1 MEFIDKN
8 LNDYAEN
15 HSQEASDVLKELHRY
30 TYAKVLTPR
39 MLSGHLQGRFLS
51 FISQFIQANNIL
63 EIGTYTGYSAI
74 CLAEGLEKDG
84 QLHTIEINEELQEQ
98 ALTYFEKAQLN
109 NKIHM
114 HIGHA
119 LDIIPNLDCTFDL
132 VFIDADKENY
142 THYYEAVLP
151 KLRKGGVIIAD
162 NVLWSGKVLD
172 QNQLDKDI
180 ETKALDAFNK
190 KVHQDNRVQNLLL
203 PVRDG
208 LMLLIKN

>member
-98 ALTYFEKAQLN
+98 TLTYFEKAQLN

-142 THYYEAVLP
+142 AHYYEAVLP

>member
-98 ALTYFEKAQLN
+98 AQTYFEKAQLN